1 AIIAAMRRALPATS
15 PTGKSN
21 CARASRSVI
30 PRSYL
35 PGDVG
40 AAMAASF
47 SRIAPLPGKGSPPW
61 RLPQVLPRYPWRM
74 ESAPNLVLVGPM
86 GAGKSAIGR
95 RLAERLGLPFA
106 DVDEDIEAAT
116 GASIPV
122 IFDCE
127 GEAGFRARERSTLA
141 ARLAGEALVLATGG
155 GAVLD
160 PGNRRLLRE
169 RGYVVWLRSR
179 VETQLE
185 RLGRC
190 GNRPLLQ

>member
-1 AIIAAMRRALPATS
+1 
-15 PTGKSN
+15 
-21 CARASRSVI
+21 
-30 PRSYL
+30 
-35 PGDVG
+35 
-40 AAMAASF
+40 
-47 SRIAPLPGKGSPPW
+47 
-61 RLPQVLPRYPWRM
+61 M

-190 GNRPLLQ
+190 GNRPLLQRPDREQVLRDLAVEREPLYREVADLAFDTDGLAPGAAAGELAALVHARWQAPEQA

>member
-1 AIIAAMRRALPATS
+1 
-15 PTGKSN
+15 
-21 CARASRSVI
+21 
-30 PRSYL
+30 
-35 PGDVG
+35 
-40 AAMAASF
+40 
-47 SRIAPLPGKGSPPW
+47 
-61 RLPQVLPRYPWRM
+61 M

-160 PGNRRLLRE
+160 PDNRRLLRE

-190 GNRPLLQ
+190 SNRPLLQRPDREQVLRGLAAEREPLYREVADLAFDTDGLAPGAAAGELAALVHARWQAPEQA